1 MIRGSKSPISSKRW
15 TMLDKDLDA
24 MEERFAL
31 EHKRFLED
39 HNPSVLRGQSDADSY
54 LSSVGRSAAEMF
66 EHLMYQH
73 MYSPAVR
80 DLPHMEKVRELES
93 RRHEVE
99 ELIRHDLIFQP
110 LPESYTRPYED

>member
-1 MIRGSKSPISSKRW
+1 MYSERW
-15 TMLDKDLDA
+15 EMSLADKYA
-24 MEERFAL
+24 A

-73 MYSPAVR
+73 MAY
-80 DLPHMEKVRELES
+80 REASSLG
-93 RRHEVE
+93 
-99 ELIRHDLIFQP
+99 
-110 LPESYTRPYED
+110 